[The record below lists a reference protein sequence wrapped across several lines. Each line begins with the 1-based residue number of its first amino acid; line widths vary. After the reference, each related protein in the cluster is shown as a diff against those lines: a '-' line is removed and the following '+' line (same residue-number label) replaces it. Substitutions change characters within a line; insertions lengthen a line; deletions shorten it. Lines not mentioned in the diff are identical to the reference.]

1 MAILEQFS
9 YSMTSITYLQEKVWP
24 VGCSSWLRAD
34 YLGGSDLWEGQ
45 TKNEVDGHLRLQG
58 LEIPGEPQAPGFP
71 ESLPLDLSLLFLS
84 VLPEDLVSF
93 HKQIPP
99 PRADPG
105 RGVPGTGGVGDPFPR
120 HGKVKQGSAPLR
132 P

>member
-34 YLGGSDLWEGQ
+34 YLRGSDLWEGQ

-99 PRADPG
+99 QEPTPAAGCRGPEALVTLSPG
-105 RGVPGTGGVGDPFPR
+105 M
-120 HGKVKQGSAPLR
+120 GK
-132 P
+132 

>member
-99 PRADPG
+99 QEPTPAAGYQGPEALVTLSPG
-105 RGVPGTGGVGDPFPR
+105 M
-120 HGKVKQGSAPLR
+120 GK
-132 P
+132 